1 LLKELEIQEFTDDIV
16 QSLIIAMS
24 RTQFELLNLDDT
36 CKLIK
41 NEFRFLSLREV
52 RQAITKGTAGE
63 YGRSYKL
70 STQEV
75 CYWIHQYVKEKNSKT
90 LQL

>member
-1 LLKELEIQEFTDDIV
+1 MKELEVQEFTDDIV

-36 CKLIK
+36 CQLIK

-52 RQAITKGTAGE
+52 RKAITKGTAGE

-75 CYWIHQYVKEKNSKT
+75 CYWIQQYVKDKNAKT
-90 LQL
+90 LKL